1 MKTRKLL
8 VLSNMYPS
16 QEAKTFGIFVKNQ
29 VEALKAAGM
38 DVDVVAVQNP
48 NMGKANVIKKYSA
61 WLLQTFSNLLLKG
74 KSYDVV
80 HAHYVFP
87 TGLLALAYKKWFGKR
102 MIVTAHG
109 GDIDKMAKKSPRI
122 RRLTTQI
129 LQQADH
135 VIAVGH
141 ELHQTIHEEFGVPKE
156 KLSIINMGVN
166 RKVFAPMDKQ
176 EARRTLGVSQ
186 DENIMLFVGNLIRQ
200 KGLVE
205 LVEAYEKVKERK
217 REASLY
223 LIGATKD
230 VRFRQKLEQMIQTK
244 GLEDVHIIDALSQ
257 SEVATW
263 MNAADLFVLP
273 SHIEGFGLVAL
284 EAMSCHTPVVGTR
297 VGGLRYLLADD
308 AGVLVEPQNAHSLYE
323 GIMSVLENDT
333 FVEHLIQNGEQQAQ
347 KNDQEQLIQ
356 RVLEVYSPL
365 GG

>member
-1 MKTRKLL
+1 MKKIKLL

-16 QEAKTFGIFVKNQ
+16 KEAKTFGIFVKNQ
-29 VEALKAAGM
+29 VEALKQAGI
-38 DVDVVAVQNP
+38 DVDVVAVNNP

-61 WLLQTFSNLLLKG
+61 WLLQTFANVLSRG

-87 TGLLALAYKKWFGKR
+87 TGLLALAYKKLFGKR

-109 GDIDKMAKKSPRI
+109 GDIDRMAQKSPRI

-129 LQQADH
+129 LQEADH

-141 ELHQTIHEEFGVPKE
+141 ELHQTIHEEFGVSKE

-166 RKVFAPMDKQ
+166 RQVFAPMDKQ
-176 EARRTLGVSQ
+176 KARQIVTLSQ
-186 DENIMLFVGNLIRQ
+186 DEKMILFVGNLIRQ
-200 KGLVE
+200 KGLIE
-205 LVEAYEKVKERK
+205 LVEAYEKVKERMP
-217 REASLY
+217 EASLY

-230 VRFRQKLEQMIQTK
+230 VHFRKELEEIIQAR
-244 GLEDVHIIDALSQ
+244 GLNDVHIMDALSQ
-257 SEVATW
+257 KEIATW

-308 AGVLVEPQNAHSLYE
+308 AGVLVEPQNPHSLAE
-323 GIMSVLENDT
+323 GIINVLENES
-333 FVEHLIQNGEQQAQ
+333 FVEHLIENGEKQAQ